1 LLQFEGFVNLGEHTS
16 KKDEKTVGDH
26 GIVFMFQP
34 FRGRWT
40 QTIGC
45 YLSKN
50 NVNGD
55 ILAKMCL
62 EAIAHLENAGYSV
75 DGIVSDGAS
84 WNRKM
89 WTELGI
95 DTKLGTCIHPM
106 DNKRDLHFFS
116 DVPHLIKN
124 LRSFVMHAKEFQ
136 VFKISLIK
144 FAYHSSSTAL
154 CIFQIPEGIVKLK
167 HWEAVIKEDCE
178 PMGLSITSKNFSA
191 KHLKDDGLLKMNVKI
206 AFQVSTF

>member
-1 LLQFEGFVNLGEHTS
+1 
-16 KKDEKTVGDH
+16 
-26 GIVFMFQP
+26 MFQP
-34 FRGRWT
+34 FVGPWT

-62 EAIAHLENAGYSV
+62 EAIARLENSGFKV

-89 WTELGI
+89 WSEMGI
-95 DTKLGTCIHPM
+95 DLEKGTCEHPM
-106 DNKRDLHFFS
+106 DDKRQLHFFS

-124 LRSFVMHAKEFQ
+124 LRSYVLQAKEFK
-136 VFKISLIK
+136 VLRKILIYYVVSLQEK
-144 FAYHSSSTAL
+144 
-154 CIFQIPEGIVKLK
+154 
-167 HWEAVIKEDCE
+167 
-178 PMGLSITSKNFSA
+178 
-191 KHLKDDGLLKMNVKI
+191 
-206 AFQVSTF
+206 